1 MLPLGR
7 VTVTA
12 TTGDRAAVCGPAAA
26 AARAAGANNILFRRN
41 QAYLSVYPV
50 YYLSTLPFIKL
61 YVCLSR
67 LVFKDTHLPP
77 LQWLWCARARDDGG
91 GEEGGGGPV
100 QLPAAAPGRAQAAVR
115 GGFLVCHNFVDIT
128 MITPVLQNMYFE
140 LIN

>member
-61 YVCLSR
+61 YLYVDLAHSLFNRVKVC
-67 LVFKDTHLPP
+67 T
-77 LQWLWCARARDDGG
+77 
-91 GEEGGGGPV
+91 
-100 QLPAAAPGRAQAAVR
+100 
-115 GGFLVCHNFVDIT
+115 
-128 MITPVLQNMYFE
+128 
-140 LIN
+140 